1 MRPPECSDSSGRA
14 SGRKGPRDG
23 AHRLDADTPLR
34 RILNQKA
41 LDVIGRWH
49 FTPARRNGTLVAS
62 EIMVAFQFGSN

>member
-1 MRPPECSDSSGRA
+1 VVHLRINLRTNRA
-14 SGRKGPRDG
+14 
-23 AHRLDADTPLR
+23 ALTRLDADTQIR

-62 EIMVAFQFGSN
+62 EIMAAFQFGSN